1 MVVGIV
7 VVVTKLLLLALLRAG
22 ETRESRQVPSAAL
35 LQAPREVFL
44 QFL

>member
-7 VVVTKLLLLALLRAG
+7 VVVTKILLLALLRARV
-22 ETRESRQVPSAAL
+22 TRASRQVLSAAL